1 MTRGNQPFVLA
12 TVLSA
17 FAVLSLTAPTSAESL
32 WGHGHHGRRETAV
45 SLFTHELQ
53 PISGSLG
60 FRVNEASVKDR
71 QVWVIGEIVNVSH
84 VTFSQVRLTL
94 GVEYGAEQ
102 RLLIG
107 RLVPGASRRVQ
118 VRLATEFAHAPG
130 ELRVNVVDAVPDYRP
145 KAQPWRPSV
154 TPASKALP
162 SC

>member
-1 MTRGNQPFVLA
+1 M
-12 TVLSA
+12 
-17 FAVLSLTAPTSAESL
+17 
-32 WGHGHHGRRETAV
+32 

-71 QVWVIGEIVNVSH
+71 QVWVIGEIVNVSR

-102 RLLIG
+102 RLVIG

-130 ELRVNVVDAVPDYRP
+130 ELRVNIVEAVPDYRP

-154 TPASKALP
+154 TRASKALP